1 MIMLMHSSPY
11 LETYTTSRQCFNIDV
26 KIQRLA
32 YVLARKTRAC
42 VKWFIEMY
50 ILNNTILHASGEG
63 TGRKNRAP
71 GS

>member
-1 MIMLMHSSPY
+1 MLMHSSPY
-11 LETYTTSRQCFNIDV
+11 LETYTTSRQCFNID
-26 KIQRLA
+26 KDTKACICSC
-32 YVLARKTRAC
+32 TC

-50 ILNNTILHASGEG
+50 SLNSTILHASGEG